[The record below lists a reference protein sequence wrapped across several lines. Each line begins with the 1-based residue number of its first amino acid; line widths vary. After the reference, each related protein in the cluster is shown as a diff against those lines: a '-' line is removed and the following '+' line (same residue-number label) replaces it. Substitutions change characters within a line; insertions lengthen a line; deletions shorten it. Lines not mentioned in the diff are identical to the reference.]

1 MKIKVNENF
10 GKIKQNYLFS
20 EIASRVRAF
29 KEANP
34 EASIIKMGIG
44 DVTLPIAPVVIE
56 AMKKGG
62 GAMGGPRGNRP
73 APPAKPTLE
82 EEITNNTRL
91 YVVVYD

>member
-44 DVTLPIAPVVIE
+44 DVTLPLPKPAVD
-56 AMKKGG
+56 AM
-62 GAMGGPRGNRP
+62 ATAANEMGVKETFR
-73 APPAKPTLE
+73 
-82 EEITNNTRL
+82 
-91 YVVVYD
+91 YDADP